1 MWPFKFTELKNK
13 QKTTKT
19 KTNHKPPNSSAVQSR
34 NDEGIVEDFRDLM
47 NGKVEIYFK
56 EIKKKNHPC
65 NARGR
70 VSSWRM
76 PDLDGNELCC
86 RV

>member
-1 MWPFKFTELKNK
+1 MSEWSTLTVEG
-13 QKTTKT
+13 
-19 KTNHKPPNSSAVQSR
+19 R

-56 EIKKKNHPC
+56 EILKKSHPC

-70 VSSWRM
+70 VSPWRM
-76 PDLDGNELCC
+76 
-86 RV
+86 